1 MEDNKKT
8 SILLIYWTL
17 RDYSD
22 ENHYLKQQDII
33 DHIKKKYGIS
43 LQRKAV
49 SNSITL
55 LEELDI
61 DIDRHPKKGC
71 RLLSRDF
78 DESEVKYLV
87 DAIFSSKN
95 ITGKQA
101 KKLAASISASLSI
114 YQRRKYE
121 YLYKSVDLNRNSDS
135 DFFYNIEIINEAI
148 EKKKQISFQY
158 ASYDADGKERMR
170 SGGYTYR
177 VSPYFLVNNFG
188 KYYLLCNYYKY
199 SKITNFRVDL
209 LRKVTI
215 LEENSVPM
223 NSLSDYDPDFSINRY
238 INDHIY
244 IFGGKVS
251 DCKIKINH
259 ERVITYVK
267 DWFGKNALFSIVD
280 GVTYANIRCDEK
292 AFYYWC
298 LQYGEDIEVLEP
310 VNVVIDLSNTYKHMY
325 ERYKDILETH
335 EVKPQLE
342 ENISNFMFHG
352 LYKIDDEI
360 ESGSKNVIEGLKNYL
375 FDVLTKNYKI
385 SSEGSDI
392 LISNERNA
400 EEKYLISFNHY
411 QDDDYEDNLFHSI
424 KDIARLEE
432 ESKNGVTCFHVTLV
446 RNAHYYSGEG
456 ESEVTDIFR
465 EKKEISPKNDITFV
479 NHNGFVEKTKV
490 QKYYKI
496 SWRGITTTKAERPLY
511 KFFVLNIK

>member
-17 RDYSD
+17 QEYSD

-33 DHIKKKYGIS
+33 DHIKKKYGVS

-49 SNSITL
+49 SNSISL

-71 RLLSRDF
+71 RLLSRNL

-101 KKLAASISASLSI
+101 KKLATSISCYLSV
-114 YQRRKYE
+114 YQRRKYD
-121 YLYKSVDLNRNSDS
+121 YLYKSVDLNRNNDS

-158 ASYDADGKERMR
+158 ASYDVNGREKMR

-199 SKITNFRVDL
+199 SKITNFRVDF

-215 LEENSVPM
+215 LEDDSVPM
-223 NSLSDYDPDFSINRY
+223 NTLSDYDPNFSINNY

-244 IFGGKVS
+244 IFGGQVS
-251 DCKIKINH
+251 NCKIKINH

-267 DWFGKNALFSIVD
+267 DWFGKNAVFSSEEGI
-280 GVTYANIRCDEK
+280 TYANIRCDEK

-310 VNVVIDLSNTYKHMY
+310 LNVVIDLSNTYKHMY

-335 EVKPQLE
+335 EVKPRLE

-352 LYKIDDEI
+352 LYKIDDDITCSED
-360 ESGSKNVIEGLKNYL
+360 VVEGLKNYL
-375 FDVLTKNYKI
+375 LDVLTKNYVI
-385 SSEGSDI
+385 EVNGSDI
-392 LISNERNA
+392 CISNQKKP
-400 EEKYLISFNHY
+400 EEKYLISFCNY
-411 QDDDYEDNLFHSI
+411 RDEDYEDNMFHSI
-424 KDIARLEE
+424 QDIARLEE
-432 ESKNGVTCFHVTLV
+432 EAKTGVICYHVTLV
-446 RNAHYYSGEG
+446 RDKNYFSGEG
-456 ESEVTDIFR
+456 KSAVSKIFR
-465 EKKEISPKNDITFV
+465 EKKEILPKKTIEII
-479 NHNGFVEKTKV
+479 NHNGFIQQVEV

-496 SWRGITTTKAERPLY
+496 SWRGITTTRADKPLY
-511 KFFVLNIK
+511 KFFVLNVR